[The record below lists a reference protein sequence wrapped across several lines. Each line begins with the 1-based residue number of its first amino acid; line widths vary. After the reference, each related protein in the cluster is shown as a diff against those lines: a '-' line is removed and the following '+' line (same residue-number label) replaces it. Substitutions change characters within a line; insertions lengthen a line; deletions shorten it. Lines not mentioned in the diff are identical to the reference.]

1 MFNTVCISFGIII
14 INIII
19 IIYSISDCMFNV
31 QITQLNFLSLKLQ
44 KPILTSFWITRN
56 IWVWINPQQ
65 SFLCLLL
72 HLQLLVSIV
81 LMTLLY
87 HIWEHRDDIF
97 ILLCYLTSV
106 DLKVH
111 SHVWDHFWQ
120 LKTLYKWW
128 KMQKFT
134 PKALFVLKIFK
145 FLFWLFWSCSKT
157 A

>member
-19 IIYSISDCMFNV
+19 IIYSISDYMFNV

-97 ILLCYLTSV
+97 ILLCYLTSEII
-106 DLKVH
+106 
-111 SHVWDHFWQ
+111 FGN
-120 LKTLYKWW
+120 W
-128 KMQKFT
+128 KPFTNDEKCKNSPQK
-134 PKALFVLKIFK
+134 LFSFSRYLNFCFDFFGRVAKRLN
-145 FLFWLFWSCSKT
+145 
-157 A
+157 